1 MYRRPILIINNA
13 KGVNILPKLDGRWVS
28 VKITE
33 NDGKESDT
41 AEITCIGPANRMPL
55 PKKGDEYEIYM
66 GWQGGQGDEGA
77 ILQGKY
83 KVQKVGLKG
92 SPDEGETIVIS
103 LKAADFVDKLKAHG
117 RESYKKG
124 TFGEL
129 MKKVAGKAGLEAVV
143 DPELAKEEI
152 EHTIRYDQSLIDFA
166 NQTGER
172 FGAVVKPMGG
182 KLIASKRGE
191 GKTASG
197 KTLDDIII
205 KKNRSFG
212 YDIETDTRAEA
223 GSIAASYLDP
233 KTGKRKLVKEKTG
246 RDGPIFTLPH
256 PYANEKEAKKAAKTQ
271 AFEAG
276 NQTGSG
282 HFESAG
288 LPKARAG
295 APVIAS
301 GFGEGV
307 DGKWKA
313 KSLEKTINSKG
324 GFTTTV
330 NVEAGK
336 DEKKV

>member
-1 MYRRPILIINNA
+1 MYRIPVLLINNA
-13 KGVNILPKLDGRWVS
+13 KGANILPKLAGRWVS
-28 VKITE
+28 VKTTE
-33 NDGKESDT
+33 NDGKDSDT
-41 AEITCIGPANRMPL
+41 AEITCIGPASRMPL

-66 GWQGGQGDEGA
+66 GWADEGPV
-77 ILQGKY
+77 LQGKY
-83 KVQKVGLKG
+83 KVQKVGLRG

-103 LKAADFVDKLKAHG
+103 LRSADFVDKLKAHG
-117 RESYKKG
+117 RESYQKG
-124 TFGEL
+124 TFGDL
-129 MKKVAGKAGLEAVV
+129 MKKVASKAGLEAVI
-143 DPELAKEEI
+143 DPDLAREELDHE
-152 EHTIRYDQSLIDFA
+152 IRYDQSLIDFA
-166 NQTGER
+166 SQVGER
-172 FGAVVKPMGG
+172 FGAVVKPAGG
-182 KLIASKRGE
+182 KLIASKRGD
-191 GKTASG
+191 GKSAGG
-197 KTLDDIII
+197 KDLTPIIL

-212 YDIETDTRAEA
+212 YDIETDTRSQA

-256 PYANEKEAKKAAKTQ
+256 PYPNEKEAKKAAKTQ
-271 AFEAG
+271 AYEVG

-288 LPKARAG
+288 LPQARAG

-307 DGKWKA
+307 DGTWKA
-313 KSLEKTINSKG
+313 KSLEKTITSKG
-324 GFTTTV
+324 GFTTTI